1 MRGGQS
7 MDATMRD
14 QRIAEWLK
22 DIAPSRVLFLGSRCD
37 AHDRARRLI
46 DDSMAHHLGSDL
58 EWVDRLPPRFRP
70 AVVTTE
76 LGNGRALEPGAS
88 FDLGLC
94 LHELA
99 ELPVGLAKT
108 LIAEYRRRCR
118 FLIVALR
125 MPKSRREASADPTVW
140 NKSDLAELSVLERY
154 RDNGSALF
162 LLRGGSD
169 VRRDRA
175 FSRVFYLSPSREI
188 RGGLKILYN
197 HVEIL
202 NSVGIPAV
210 LTVREPHNSPA
221 SWFPWDPRF
230 QVFDHSAARR
240 TTSRDVVVIPEFRF
254 REVKKY
260 EHVGT
265 RLLFVQNPGLCFDI
279 PQWRPM
285 GFDGVLTLNCPDGR
299 QSQMHNFIAERTDLP
314 VYAISNHYSDDP
326 WGNANAP
333 REPGRILCL
342 PRKGPEFI
350 ERLRQEFEGIVTI
363 DNVPQTRMAVEYAKS
378 DIYVHTGFPE
388 GQPMPPIEAM
398 LSGCL
403 VAGFTG
409 QGGLD
414 VMHDGQTAYV
424 AEDGNHD
431 QLIAAVRRALDD
443 PRREEVRTAGKALC
457 QSFHRAVTT
466 SELRDCY
473 TTWLASLPRRRPS
486 VLHRLAGTWH
496 RFRAH

>member
-1 MRGGQS
+1 
-7 MDATMRD
+7 MDATLRD
-14 QRIAEWLK
+14 QQISAWLK
-22 DIAPSRVLFLGSRCD
+22 EIMPSRVLFLGGRNEL
-37 AHDRARRLI
+37 HDRAGQLVDASLSSI
-46 DDSMAHHLGSDL
+46 VGPDP
-58 EWVDRLPPRFRP
+58 EWIDRLPARFRP
-70 AVVTTE
+70 TVVTTE
-76 LGNGRALEPGAS
+76 LGNVRSLDPGAT
-88 FDLGLC
+88 FDLGIC
-94 LHELA
+94 LAELA

-108 LIAEYRRRCR
+108 LLSDYRRRCR
-118 FLIVALR
+118 FLIVMLR
-125 MPKSRREASADPTVW
+125 LPRSRREGSADPTVW
-140 NKSDLAELSVLERY
+140 NDCDLSELSVLDRCQGE
-154 RDNGSALF
+154 SCAMF

-210 LTVREPHNSPA
+210 LTVREPHNNPA

-260 EHVGT
+260 EHVGK
-265 RLLFVQNPGLCFDI
+265 RLLFVQNPGLCFEIDR
-279 PQWRPM
+279 WRQM

-299 QSQMHNFIAERTDLP
+299 QSQMHSFVAERTDLP
-314 VYAISNHYSDDP
+314 IFAISNHYSDDP
-326 WGNANAP
+326 WGTACVD

-350 ERLRQEFEGIVTI
+350 ERLRQEFRGIATV
-363 DNVPQTRMAVEYAKS
+363 DNVPQTRMAVEYARS

-403 VAGFTG
+403 VCGFTG

-414 VMHDGQTAYV
+414 VMRDGETAYV
-424 AEDGNHD
+424 AEDGNHE
-431 QLIAAVRRALDD
+431 QLVAAVRRALTD
-443 PRREEVRTAGKALC
+443 PNREQVRAAGTALC

-466 SELRDCY
+466 AELRRCY
-473 TTWLASLPRRRPS
+473 TSWLPTLPKRRPS

-496 RFRAH
+496 RMRAH